1 MRYLFSFIFALV
13 LCAGVWAQAPSAE
26 EPPDVTA
33 KVLEVIDGDTFAVR
47 DPVTNRRKQISLPA
61 LDAPELAQA
70 RGKEAKKSLEKLIN
84 GREVT
89 ISYVVRSKRP
99 VVAKV
104 TANGADVGLAQLT
117 AGWAWFI
124 RGKPFKDGDNDRRQ
138 YGLAETE
145 AKTAK
150 RGLWQDAEPLTP
162 AKYRKQAKEA
172 AFGPAPPLDEQIVG
186 NKVTRKYHM
195 PHCAGYKGVA
205 LKNRALFATAT
216 DAEKEGY
223 TLAGNCR
230 ATPKPKPK
238 PVAATN
244 EAAPASPALSAED
257 APFVGNKNSKIYH
270 KRGCPGYKRVTPL
283 NAVGFLT
290 SEAAEAAGYRRAKNC
305 N

>member
-1 MRYLFSFIFALV
+1 MRYFLALFCCLAWCV
-13 LCAGVWAQAPSAE
+13 GAWAQELPP
-26 EPPDVTA
+26 PPDVTA
-33 KVLEVIDGDTFAVR
+33 KVLTVVDGDTFAIK
-47 DPVTNRRKQISLPA
+47 DPVTGRRKQVSLPA
-61 LDAPELAQA
+61 LDAPELLQKY
-70 RGKEAKKSLEKLIN
+70 GKESRASLEKLIG

-89 ISYVVRSKRP
+89 LSYVIRSKRP
-99 VVAKV
+99 TVAKV
-104 TANGADVGLAQLT
+104 TANSADVGLAQLT

-138 YGLAETE
+138 YGLAEAD

-172 AFGPAPPLDEQIVG
+172 AFGPLPPLATQVVG
-186 NKVTRKYHM
+186 NKVSRKYQM
-195 PHCAGYKGVA
+195 PHCPGYKGVA
-205 LKNRALFATAT
+205 LKNRVLFATAT

-230 ATPKPKPK
+230 GAPKVKPAAA
-238 PVAATN
+238 PVAVT
-244 EAAPASPALSAED
+244 ETAPVAVASDEPAL
-257 APFVGNKNSKIYH
+257 FVGNKNSKIYH

-283 NAVGFLT
+283 NAVNFPTAG
-290 SEAAEAAGYRRAKNC
+290 AAEAAGYRRAKNC